1 MSANVPAAAANAEK
15 KNNAP
20 VANAGKKNNAP
31 AVNNAANAGKKNNAA
46 NAGKKNNAA
55 NAEKK
60 NNAPAANAGKKNNAA
75 NAAANGNATNSGD
88 NAAIPRHASVEK
100 IEVSAKKL
108 KELVDKDGTNCAAL
122 KEQAKKVI
130 DDSSEVDNALKKDEV
145 KEQNLKSVT
154 TLLKEIIDP
163 IAKACKT
170 NAKAAPATASPA
182 ANATAAPAANATAA
196 PAANAT
202 AAPKMEGGRRKTK
215 TRKSKRKGKSR
226 RRM

>member
-1 MSANVPAAAANAEK
+1 MSANVPAAGKKNNAPAVNAAANAGKKNNAAANTEK
-15 KNNAP
+15 KNNAAAVNAGKKNNVP
-20 VANAGKKNNAP
+20 AVNAGKKNNAP
-31 AVNNAANAGKKNNAA
+31 AVNAGKKNNAP
-46 NAGKKNNAA
+46 
-55 NAEKK
+55 AE
-60 NNAPAANAGKKNNAA
+60 
-75 NAAANGNATNSGD
+75 NATNAGD
-88 NAAIPRHASVEK
+88 NAPIPRHASVEK

-130 DDSSEVDNALKKDEV
+130 DDSSEVDDALKKDEV

-170 NAKAAPATASPA
+170 NAKAAPATA
-182 ANATAAPAANATAA
+182 AP
-196 PAANAT
+196 ANAT

>member
-1 MSANVPAAAANAEK
+1 MSANVPAAGKKNNAPAVNAAANAGKKNNAAANTEK
-15 KNNAP
+15 KNNAAAVNAGKKNNVP
-20 VANAGKKNNAP
+20 AVNAGKKNNAP
-31 AVNNAANAGKKNNAA
+31 AVNAGKKNNAP
-46 NAGKKNNAA
+46 
-55 NAEKK
+55 AE
-60 NNAPAANAGKKNNAA
+60 
-75 NAAANGNATNSGD
+75 NATNAGD
-88 NAAIPRHASVEK
+88 NAPIPRHASVEK

-170 NAKAAPATASPA
+170 NAKAAPATA
-182 ANATAAPAANATAA
+182 AP
-196 PAANAT
+196 ANAT

>member
-1 MSANVPAAAANAEK
+1 MSANVPAA
-15 KNNAP
+15 
-20 VANAGKKNNAP
+20 ANAGKKNNAP
-31 AVNNAANAGKKNNAA
+31 AVNAAANAGKKNNAAANTEKKNNAAAVNAGKKNNAA
-46 NAGKKNNAA
+46 NAGKKNNAPA
-55 NAEKK
+55 VNATE
-60 NNAPAANAGKKNNAA
+60 
-75 NAAANGNATNSGD
+75 NATNAGD
-88 NAAIPRHASVEK
+88 NAPIPRHASVEK

-170 NAKAAPATASPA
+170 NAKAAPATA
-182 ANATAAPAANATAA
+182 AP
-196 PAANAT
+196 ANAT

>member
-20 VANAGKKNNAP
+20 VA
-31 AVNNAANAGKKNNAA
+31 ANAGKKNNAA
-46 NAGKKNNAA
+46 NAGKKNNSANA
-55 NAEKK
+55 EKKNNAVNAEKK
-60 NNAPAANAGKKNNAA
+60 NNAPAVNAAANAEKKNNVVANAA
-75 NAAANGNATNSGD
+75 NAGD
-88 NAAIPRHASVEK
+88 NAPIPRHASVEK

-170 NAKAAPATASPA
+170 NAKAAPA
-182 ANATAAPAANATAA
+182 ANATAAPAANATAT
-196 PAANAT
+196 AANAT

>member
-1 MSANVPAAAANAEK
+1 MSANVPA
-15 KNNAP
+15 
-20 VANAGKKNNAP
+20 AGKKNNAP
-31 AVNNAANAGKKNNAA
+31 AVNAAANAGKKNNAA
-46 NAGKKNNAA
+46 ANTEKKNNAAAVNAGKKNNVPAV

-60 NNAPAANAGKKNNAA
+60 NNAPAE
-75 NAAANGNATNSGD
+75 NATNAGD
-88 NAAIPRHASVEK
+88 NAPIPRHASVEK

-130 DDSSEVDNALKKDEV
+130 DDSSEVDDALKKDEV

-170 NAKAAPATASPA
+170 NAKAAPATA
-182 ANATAAPAANATAA
+182 A

>member
-1 MSANVPAAAANAEK
+1 MSANVPA
-15 KNNAP
+15 
-20 VANAGKKNNAP
+20 AGKKNNAP
-31 AVNNAANAGKKNNAA
+31 AVNAAANAGKKNNAA
-46 NAGKKNNAA
+46 ANTEKKNNAAAVNAGKKNNVPAV

-60 NNAPAANAGKKNNAA
+60 NNAPAVNAEKKNNAPA
-75 NAAANGNATNSGD
+75 ENATNAGD
-88 NAAIPRHASVEK
+88 NAPIPRHASVEK

-170 NAKAAPATASPA
+170 NAKAAPATA
-182 ANATAAPAANATAA
+182 AP
-196 PAANAT
+196 ANAT

>member
-1 MSANVPAAAANAEK
+1 MSANVPAA
-15 KNNAP
+15 
-20 VANAGKKNNAP
+20 ANAGKKNNAP
-31 AVNNAANAGKKNNAA
+31 AVNAAANAGKKNNAA
-46 NAGKKNNAA
+46 ANTEKKNNAAAVNAGKKNNVPAVNAGKKNNA
-55 NAEKK
+55 
-60 NNAPAANAGKKNNAA
+60 PAVNAGKKNNAPA
-75 NAAANGNATNSGD
+75 ENATNAGD
-88 NAAIPRHASVEK
+88 NAPIPRHASVEK

-170 NAKAAPATASPA
+170 NAKAAPATA
-182 ANATAAPAANATAA
+182 AP
-196 PAANAT
+196 ANAT